1 MFLRGIKTS
10 VFCNYK
16 MINDTICAL
25 STPAGGAI
33 GIVRV
38 SGEQAINIT
47 DTIFKSK
54 GKSLSMAATQTIHF
68 GNIID
73 GKGNIID
80 EVLVSIF
87 RAPHSYTG
95 ENVVE
100 ISCHGSDYI
109 LTTVLQT
116 LIDKGCRQAEP
127 GEFTQRAFLGGK
139 MDLSQAEAVADLIA
153 SKNKATHD
161 LAMKQLK
168 GNFSNELSLLRERL
182 LELTSLLELELDFS
196 DHEELE
202 FADRGKLLNLTEN
215 IENRISVLIKSF
227 ATGNA
232 VKKGIPVAIIGKT
245 NVGKSTLLNLLVGEE
260 RAIVSDI
267 HGTTRDVIED
277 TTDING
283 VTFRFI
289 DTAGIRKTED
299 TIEQLGIKRTY
310 KKIDEAKVVLW
321 LTDSLPLSDEKE
333 NITALCKDKKLIIV
347 NNKIDIISN
356 VEELEKLFSS
366 YPVIGISAK
375 KQENI
380 SLLKSEIYK
389 AADISALSENEI
401 IITSVRHYD
410 ALVNAYNSL
419 IGVKNSLLS
428 NYSNDLICEDLRL
441 CLHYLGEITGGEITT
456 SEMLN
461 NIFSNFCIGK

>member
-1 MFLRGIKTS
+1 MT
-10 VFCNYK
+10 
-16 MINDTICAL
+16 NDTICAL

-38 SGEQAINIT
+38 SGEKAIDIT
-47 DTIFKSK
+47 DSIFNSK
-54 GKSLSMAATQTIHF
+54 GKSLSMAATRTIHF

-73 GKGNIID
+73 GKGDIID

-95 ENVVE
+95 EDVIE

-109 LTTVLQT
+109 LSTVLQT
-116 LIDKGCRQAEP
+116 LIDKGCRQALP
-127 GEFTQRAFLGGK
+127 GEFTQRAFLSGK

-161 LAMKQLK
+161 LAIRHLK

-182 LELTSLLELELDFS
+182 LKLTSLLELELDFS

-202 FADRGKLLNLTEN
+202 FADRDNLLDLTN
-215 IENRISVLIKSF
+215 DIENRISALIKSF

-289 DTAGIRKTED
+289 DTAGIRDTDD
-299 TIEQLGIKRTY
+299 TIERLGIKLTY
-310 KKIDEAKVVLW
+310 KKMDEARIVLW
-321 LTDSLPLSDEKE
+321 LTDALPLDEDIE
-333 NITALCKDKKLIIV
+333 NIKSLCGNKKLIIV
-347 NNKIDIISN
+347 NNKIDIKSN
-356 VEELEKLFSS
+356 VEELENIFPS

-375 KQENI
+375 EQENI

-419 IGVKNSLLS
+419 NNVKDSLLS

-456 SEMLN
+456 SEVLG
-461 NIFSNFCIGK
+461 NIFNKFCVGK